1 MYANES
7 NFERI
12 GFHASKTERDYA
24 CSSKCHTTSRVVGA
38 TSSSS
43 SRRYKVKHEH
53 RTSLTRMEYLSLF
66 VCNEDGTLKSFE
78 DICKVLPI
86 SYSLIYC
93 SFFAL
98 LRANVCKD
106 DINYVDIDEE
116 NNVLVVFNNKK
127 IAQTVED
134 DIDGAKTTMGEQI
147 YRTSVEVKGR
157 NVHFSVR
164 LTNPEVLNH
173 TILPQDCI
181 DRFNAVL
188 ASGDTD

>member
-1 MYANES
+1 M
-7 NFERI
+7 
-12 GFHASKTERDYA
+12 
-24 CSSKCHTTSRVVGA
+24 
-38 TSSSS
+38 
-43 SRRYKVKHEH
+43 KHGH

-78 DICKVLPI
+78 DVCKVLPV

-98 LRANVCKD
+98 LRAGICKD

-116 NNVLVVFNNKK
+116 NNVLVVFNSKK
-127 IAQTVED
+127 KAKMVED
-134 DIDGAKTTMGEQI
+134 DTDGAKTTMGEQI
-147 YRTSVEVKGR
+147 YRTSVTVKGR
-157 NVHFSVR
+157 NVHFEVR
-164 LTNPEVLNH
+164 LMNPEVLNH

-188 ASGDTD
+188 SSGDID